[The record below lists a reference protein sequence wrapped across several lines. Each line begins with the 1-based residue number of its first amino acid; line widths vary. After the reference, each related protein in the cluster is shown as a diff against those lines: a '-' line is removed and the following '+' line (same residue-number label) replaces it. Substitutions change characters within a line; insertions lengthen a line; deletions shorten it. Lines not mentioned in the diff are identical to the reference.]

1 MLHLL
6 TKANL
11 MCKSWVSIIIIITII
26 IIATLKTPFNIMLME
41 TKVHVIFK
49 ELFSVNMDVW

>member
-11 MCKSWVSIIIIITII
+11 MCKSWVSIIIIIITII

-49 ELFSVNMDVW
+49 ELFSVNMDV